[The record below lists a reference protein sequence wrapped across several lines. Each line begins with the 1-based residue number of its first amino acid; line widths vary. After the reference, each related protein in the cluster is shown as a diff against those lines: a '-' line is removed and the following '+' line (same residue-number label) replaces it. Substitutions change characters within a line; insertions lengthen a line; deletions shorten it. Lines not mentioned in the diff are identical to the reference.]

1 MDYMKQRGLPL
12 DRETLEGLLE
22 GPPEELGPGADQT
35 GPDKT
40 ACDEIRRSAANR

>member
-22 GPPEELGPGADQT
+22 EPPEELGPGADH
-35 GPDKT
+35 DKPWQ
-40 ACDEIRRSAANR
+40 NRL